1 MKLHKDKQ
9 AMELLITNISGRTGV
24 RRDVLEKDYYV
35 TLLLKE
41 LTTKKDQNFSY
52 FKGGTALYKALKSV
66 RRFSEDIDLTVYVSD
81 LDSQSQ
87 KQKRLKQSVLG
98 YESLEF
104 KEKIKDIRN
113 SLEVSYKY
121 EPLFKV
127 VQRDSL
133 QRFGNVKIE
142 ATSFTVSEPVMMLE
156 IAPHLYELA
165 NDEEKNA
172 LEENFDVEPF
182 KIGTISLERIFID
195 KVFASEYYYE
205 REMYIDFCKHIYDII
220 VMYKLPE
227 IKELFNDKQYINYLI
242 GLKRT
247 EELVRGGGVSADKKI
262 CNFGYLNDINLCK
275 KDDFIESLN
284 YIHDTYVFDDKDK
297 IKIDDIQNT
306 LLTFKMLFQMV
317 ENLKER
323 KDDFD
328 NTKKEKK
335 KESDM
340 EM

>member
-205 REMYIDFCKHIYDII
+205 REMYIDFCK
-220 VMYKLPE
+220 
-227 IKELFNDKQYINYLI
+227 Q
-242 GLKRT
+242 
-247 EELVRGGGVSADKKI
+247 
-262 CNFGYLNDINLCK
+262 
-275 KDDFIESLN
+275 DDFIESLN